1 MRLFDQSLADDRP
14 VLEHVLQV
22 DQVAVVFLLCKI
34 VRVVE
39 MDDPLLMSSNHFFR
53 QQYTHCQILADL
65 SRHIVALGGVDHRI
79 LVGVFLIY
87 LFVEMLDEG
96 QYPIVRGIGLSGKLT
111 FITISYIFLC
121 YFVAAHLH
129 DSRLHHILD
138 ILYMGRMGHLGDL
151 SRYIVCDCLDLI
163 FVQLID
169 RCHLLVGSLDGIGDF
184 KQIKRDLLTISFD
197 YIYFYICLHRG
208 LLSSFRSD
216 FPGCQPHAAL

>member
-1 MRLFDQSLADDRP
+1 
-14 VLEHVLQV
+14 
-22 DQVAVVFLLCKI
+22 
-34 VRVVE
+34 
-39 MDDPLLMSSNHFFR
+39 MDDPLLMSSNHLFR

-138 ILYMGRMGHLGDL
+138 ILYMDRMGHLGDL

-169 RCHLLVGSLDGIGDF
+169 RCHLLVCSLDGIGDF

-216 FPGCQPHAAL
+216 FPGRQPHAAL